1 MGISCSPPV
10 ERATRPFRPATGRT
24 DVISFLYRR
33 REVCRELSRHMV
45 GLGDRL
51 SPSTAKLAVPPG
63 PKEVGGR
70 ELKSKIIQAPSGAA
84 SSDPATRLLCH
95 STFASIKK
103 KRGCRPYGARKKHGL
118 RWLHRCRASG
128 APRAAVEV
136 EFTVRSATVSVVAPG
151 YSGTGDSSVPSGH
164 WPDGCSLFPLPP
176 PGNLP

>member
-1 MGISCSPPV
+1 M
-10 ERATRPFRPATGRT
+10 ERATRPFRPATSRT
-24 DVISFLYRR
+24 GVVFSSAAAGKSAVNCQGTWLAWAVGCRPARPSWPFHRISRKSEDENR
-33 REVCRELSRHMV
+33 
-45 GLGDRL
+45 
-51 SPSTAKLAVPPG
+51 
-63 PKEVGGR
+63 
-70 ELKSKIIQAPSGAA
+70 KSKVIHQAPSGAA

-103 KRGCRPYGARKKHGL
+103 KRGCRPYGARKEQGL